1 MISVS
6 AHRSCGH
13 VVATSVLR
21 SDRGGQKSAIKPQTS
36 EKYRAFGPKYTL
48 KVSVLV
54 SRLPPASPGSCSPS
68 PSVLLSLKHCA
79 SCTSFAYTLSL
90 QAHTQET
97 ALYGR
102 IVRVL
107 RVHLCSVV
115 ALWRPFGGVG
125 DSLTTKT
132 HISTRRH
139 PPGNGGYM
147 MVLSRFDSRFDLLVL
162 VTRPKYQGKILHNH
176 SHHHVARRIDDNP
189 RRWQSSGHN

>member
-1 MISVS
+1 M
-6 AHRSCGH
+6 
-13 VVATSVLR
+13 
-21 SDRGGQKSAIKPQTS
+21 
-36 EKYRAFGPKYTL
+36 
-48 KVSVLV
+48 
-54 SRLPPASPGSCSPS
+54 
-68 PSVLLSLKHCA
+68 LLSLKHCA
-79 SCTSFAYTLSL
+79 SCTSFAYNLSL

-102 IVRVL
+102 IVRAL
-107 RVHLCSVV
+107 RVHLCSGV

-162 VTRPKYQGKILHNH
+162 VTRPKYQGKILHDH

-189 RRWQSSGHN
+189 QRRSAMAVLRPQLNARFNRVRDEQQIAQNIIRG